1 MVSDT
6 WLSADAV
13 TSLAFVLAGSG
24 VVVAG
29 RAGRS
34 SWTYGILIA
43 ATGIGSVIQHGPDPG
58 WADLAHDLP
67 IVALLAYLAVDAA
80 ADVTGR
86 RLDARWWTV
95 PTLVLLP
102 LIVVA
107 PLAADAAQ
115 GAMAAVAVGL
125 SLRRAWLRPGTRA
138 TILVAMSLLAVGGAI
153 GTSTRPGMPLREL
166 AVPVPGHGI
175 WHVLAAA
182 ALWWLAAVVGR
193 RDRGDDVAADPGSGG
208 RRSVMHH
215 TGSTGW

>member
-1 MVSDT
+1 MVTGT

-13 TSLAFVLAGSG
+13 TSLAFVLAGFAIASG
-24 VVVAG
+24 DRTEPG
-29 RAGRS
+29 RRI
-34 SWTYGILIA
+34 TYGVLVA
-43 ATGIGSVIQHGPDPG
+43 ATGVGSVIQHGPDPG

-80 ADVTGR
+80 ADLTGR

-102 LIVVA
+102 VIVVT

-115 GAMAAVAVGL
+115 AAMAAVAVAL
-125 SLRRAWLRPGTRA
+125 ALQRARLRPGARS
-138 TILVAMSLLAVGGAI
+138 TILVAMSLLAVGAVV
-153 GTSTRPGMPLREL
+153 GTLSRPGMPLEEL

-193 RDRGDDVAADPGSGG
+193 CDRGDVGADDPGSGG
-208 RRSVMHH
+208 RRSVVH
-215 TGSTGW
+215 TGSG